1 MVRKLLSQVIN
12 VRSTWMLSR
21 MSEIPFVE
29 LIGNFGFPI
38 FFCLLVYLDLRKKV
52 DRLIEVMEV
61 LCDRVRDN

>member
-1 MVRKLLSQVIN
+1 
-12 VRSTWMLSR
+12 
-21 MSEIPFVE
+21 MSNNIPFVE

-61 LCDRVRDN
+61 LCNRVNN